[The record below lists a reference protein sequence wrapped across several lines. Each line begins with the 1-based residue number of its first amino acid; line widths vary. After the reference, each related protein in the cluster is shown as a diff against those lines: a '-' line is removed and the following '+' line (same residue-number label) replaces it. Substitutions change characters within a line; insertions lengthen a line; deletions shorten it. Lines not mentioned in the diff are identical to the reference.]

1 MPVVTLSREMG
12 SLGTAIA
19 RQVAEALGY
28 RMVWREVINEAA
40 ARSGAPEMALDALD
54 DLGLLEVRPT
64 LQQRRAY
71 HQSVRQVLAELA
83 SAGDVVIV
91 GRAGQVV
98 LRDQPHVLHTR
109 IIAPVELRIERTAA
123 LQHVSAAAARAQVQ
137 NSDRTRYNYVRQA
150 YKIDWDDP
158 ELYDLVINTRRL
170 TVAMAAD
177 LIIQTLAQLEAH
189 S

>member
-1 MPVVTLSREMG
+1 MPVITLSREMG

-19 RQVAEALGY
+19 HQVAEALGY

-40 ARSGAPEMALDALD
+40 ARAGAPEMALDALD
-54 DLGLLEVRPT
+54 DLGLLDVRPT

-71 HQSVRQVLAELA
+71 HQSVQQVLTELA
-83 SAGDVVIV
+83 SAGDIVIV

-109 IIAPVELRIERTAA
+109 IIAPLELRTQRIAA
-123 LQHVSAAAARAQVQ
+123 SQHISAAAARAQIQ
-137 NSDRTRYNYVRQA
+137 NSDRMRSTYVRQA

-158 ELYDLVINTRRL
+158 ELYDLVVNTRRL
-170 TVAMAAD
+170 TVAKAAD
-177 LIIQTLAQLEAH
+177 VIIQTLTQLEAAR
-189 S
+189 